1 MNLCTERIKIVQ
13 LCTQAFTEQTS
24 INGRVVYFLFNLVFI
39 ENERNEERRPSA
51 QVSENKFIS
60 YEL

>member
-1 MNLCTERIKIVQ
+1 MNLCTEMIKIVQ

-39 ENERNEERRPSA
+39 ENERNERNEEVCTGFRK
-51 QVSENKFIS
+51 QI
-60 YEL
+60 YQL